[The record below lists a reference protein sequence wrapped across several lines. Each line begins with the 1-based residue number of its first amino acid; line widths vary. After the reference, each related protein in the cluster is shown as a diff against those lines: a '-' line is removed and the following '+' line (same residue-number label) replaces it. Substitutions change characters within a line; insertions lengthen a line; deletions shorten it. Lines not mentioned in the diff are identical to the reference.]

1 MNELKGHRHHNLY
14 IRASVPYACSHLIT
28 THVSPFPP
36 ARLAKTGPFIII
48 FTLTV
53 EHQTVL
59 LVKGEPP
66 SGEELRNLHFPHLHL
81 AVNNIL
87 QYIEPT

>member
-1 MNELKGHRHHNLY
+1 MQEGLLTCVLGTMNELKGHRH
-14 IRASVPYACSHLIT
+14 HLIT